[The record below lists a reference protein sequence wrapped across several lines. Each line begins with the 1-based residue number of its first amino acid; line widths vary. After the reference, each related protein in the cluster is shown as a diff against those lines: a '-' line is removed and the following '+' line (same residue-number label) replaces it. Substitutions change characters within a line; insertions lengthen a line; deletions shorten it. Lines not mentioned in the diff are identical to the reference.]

1 MLNKVLPML
10 KIDEIGDVQDRVELL
25 VNHFSKG
32 NKAAFGRKADIQSG
46 VLAGILG
53 GRKNKP
59 SFELLQKLLTAYPSV
74 EPNWLLFGRGP
85 MLIGSSSSVSKY
97 SGNVGQVPVLSTQDD
112 IPVVIFNDKQLKYF
126 FKRHE
131 EFKPELAAYYE
142 EDALQSISFPRSLL
156 GSGFYYGFPVMN
168 TMMEPLLE
176 YGDIVIAKQI
186 NRENWFQITRKS
198 IVIVTSKSHPY
209 LIGTFGF
216 NEKQSVINLSFN
228 EKSWHSI
235 SLLANDVYEVWEF
248 KWLLSSHS
256 DKLSKDTSAIQL
268 GKAFQYRLEEIDNR
282 KISNKKT
289 DNKEINNKKEEGSFD
304 SYQDRI
310 RYIVISN
317 DLQKGM
323 WPGDHVDIANDK
335 EVIRLFEIANGE
347 IEDHQKYRDDMIVI
361 IDSIIEKIN
370 EESSSKNSK

>member
-10 KIDEIGDVQDRVELL
+10 KIEEIGDVQDRVERL

-53 GRKNKP
+53 GRRNKP

-85 MLIGSSSSVSKY
+85 MLIGSPSPVSKY

-112 IPVVIFNDKQLKYF
+112 VPVVIFNDKQLKYF

-131 EFKPELAAYYE
+131 EFKPELVSYYE
-142 EDALQSISFPRSLL
+142 EDALQTITFPRSLL
-156 GSGFYYGFPVMN
+156 GNGFYYGFPVMN

-176 YGDIVIAKQI
+176 YGDIIIAKQV
-186 NRENWFQITRKS
+186 NRENWFQIARKS

-216 NEKQSVINLSFN
+216 NEKRSVISLSFN
-228 EKSWHSI
+228 ENAWRDI
-235 SLLANDVYEVWEF
+235 SVLADDVYEIWEF
-248 KWLLSSHS
+248 KWLLSSHN
-256 DKLSKDTSAIQL
+256 DKLSKDTTAIQL
-268 GKAFQYRLEEIDNR
+268 AKAFQKRLEEINKVNTEESFANYRDR
-282 KISNKKT
+282 LRHIIISN
-289 DNKEINNKKEEGSFD
+289 GL
-304 SYQDRI
+304 QD
-310 RYIVISN
+310 
-317 DLQKGM
+317 GM
-323 WPGDHVDIANDK
+323 WPGDHIDLANDK
-335 EVIRLFEIANGE
+335 EVLRLFESEEGPIKN
-347 IEDHQKYRDDMIVI
+347 HQKYLDDMVGVI
-361 IDSIIEKIN
+361 DLIIQEIK
-370 EESSSKNSK
+370 EESALKARK